1 MTTRWIYRDEI
12 EEDAVI
18 QFAQELNINTT
29 IAKILIQRGISTFE
43 QAKSYFRP
51 SLDQLHD
58 PFLMRDMDRALQ
70 RIKQAFDQEAKDP
83 DLWRL

>member
-58 PFLMRDMDRALQ
+58 PFLMRDMDRALN
-70 RIKQAFDQEAKDP
+70 K
-83 DLWRL
+83 

>member
-29 IAKILIQRGISTFE
+29 IAKNPHPARHFYLRTG
-43 QAKSYFRP
+43 KK
-51 SLDQLHD
+51 LL
-58 PFLMRDMDRALQ
+58 
-70 RIKQAFDQEAKDP
+70 QAFLGSVA
-83 DLWRL
+83 